1 MPIPARDAC
10 LPEGQNLRM
19 GCWIVILFTP
29 IGGGS
34 NHLVVGIHDDRA
46 HRNVTRRPRRLG
58 QGDRL
63 HHPIS
68 MASVFRMI
76 DWGCGNAIQHGLG
89 EQQVVDWQAVEW
101 DGTSGLSLY
110 IRFSV
115 NLSLQHLSALYLDQ
129 VVEIDRTCFGQL
141 WSANQYQRE
150 FDSPNSDILIL
161 LDTDRQQVIAYGCI
175 WAIVDEA
182 HITIIAVQ
190 PDQQQK
196 SYGTLILIGLM
207 QAAIARELARAT
219 LEVRVSN
226 QTAIRLY
233 EKFGF
238 ETLGQRKKYYEDTG
252 EDALIMWKSRIQS
265 NEMRSQLAKI
275 YDRIYQILSAK
286 GINLTVSLDTK
297 LAPNVPVIRE

>member
-1 MPIPARDAC
+1 M
-10 LPEGQNLRM
+10 
-19 GCWIVILFTP
+19 
-29 IGGGS
+29 
-34 NHLVVGIHDDRA
+34 
-46 HRNVTRRPRRLG
+46 
-58 QGDRL
+58 
-63 HHPIS
+63 
-68 MASVFRMI
+68 
-76 DWGCGNAIQHGLG
+76 
-89 EQQVVDWQAVEW
+89 
-101 DGTSGLSLY
+101 
-110 IRFSV
+110 
-115 NLSLQHLSALYLDQ
+115 NLSLQHLPVAYLDQ
-129 VVEIDRTCFGQL
+129 VVELDRLCFGQLSGRQL

-161 LDTDRQQVIAYGCI
+161 LNTDRQQVIAYGCV

-182 HITIIAVQ
+182 HITIIAVH

-207 QAAIARELARAT
+207 QAAIDRELARAT

-226 QTAIRLY
+226 QTAIKLY

-265 NEMRSQLAKI
+265 EECRSQLENFHGN
-275 YDRIYQILSAK
+275 IYQTLSAK

-297 LAPNVPVIRE
+297 SPPNAPVIRE

>member
-1 MPIPARDAC
+1 
-10 LPEGQNLRM
+10 
-19 GCWIVILFTP
+19 
-29 IGGGS
+29 
-34 NHLVVGIHDDRA
+34 
-46 HRNVTRRPRRLG
+46 
-58 QGDRL
+58 
-63 HHPIS
+63 
-68 MASVFRMI
+68 MI